1 MAQTKS
7 SKSKAPKRKKP
18 TKRASGTAKKT
29 TSRSSTNGV
38 SGGLRSVRDA
48 IGDAG
53 EKAGHATG
61 QVARKGKIPLIA
73 GGAALAGAAGGM
85 ALNAARSG
93 GGKILGM
100 KVPKRKSV
108 KIRSKDLAKTA
119 NDLAS
124 FGEQVGAV
132 SAGLRNAQELS
143 GNGDDARNSPL
154 EVLLQGLTR
163 RR

>member
-1 MAQTKS
+1 MAQTKTA
-7 SKSKAPKRKKP
+7 KSKAPKRKKP
-18 TKRASGTAKKT
+18 TQRASGTGKKP
-29 TSRSSTNGV
+29 TSRSSTNGT
-38 SGGLRSVRDA
+38 SGGIKSVRDA
-48 IGDAG
+48 IADVG
-53 EKAGHATG
+53 EKAGNATS
-61 QVARKGKIPLIA
+61 QVASKGKIPLIA

-93 GGKILGM
+93 GGKVLGM
-100 KVPKRKSV
+100 KVPKRKNV

-119 NDLAS
+119 NNLAS

-132 SAGLRNAQELS
+132 SAGLRNAQDVN
-143 GNGDDARNSPL
+143 GNGNGAHNSPL

>member
-1 MAQTKS
+1 MAQRKTA
-7 SKSKAPKRKKP
+7 KSKAPKRKKP
-18 TKRASGTAKKT
+18 AQPASGTAK
-29 TSRSSTNGV
+29 RSTARSTTNGA
-38 SGGLRSVRDA
+38 SGGIKSVRDA

-53 EKAGHATG
+53 EKAGHATS
-61 QVARKGKIPLIA
+61 QVASKGKIPLIA

-93 GGKILGM
+93 GGKVLGM
-100 KVPKRKSV
+100 NVPKRKRV
-108 KIRSKDLAKTA
+108 KISSKDLVKTA
-119 NDLAS
+119 NNLAS
-124 FGEQVGAV
+124 FGEQVGAI

-143 GNGDDARNSPL
+143 SNDNGVHNSPL